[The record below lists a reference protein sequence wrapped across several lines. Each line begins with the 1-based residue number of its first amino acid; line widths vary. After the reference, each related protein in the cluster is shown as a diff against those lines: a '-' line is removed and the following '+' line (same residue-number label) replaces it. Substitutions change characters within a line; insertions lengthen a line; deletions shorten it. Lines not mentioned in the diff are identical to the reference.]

1 MIEDIQRER
10 RNGSIAQYARNSEVN
25 NAQAYQYGD
34 QQPYQPLNDD
44 FINFNTTNHI
54 YIILGLC
61 YKVLIIFSMLIITYD
76 SFSRNKIY
84 IRETSLIGYQRLLY
98 EIINLIANIY
108 KNKIIIRILSLKH
121 FYKYINCNP
130 PPVQRRST
138 INDML
143 VNFINGVQPVQQRL
157 DHFGGLKRVSYDDEQ
172 VRLDYPEC
180 PI

>member
-34 QQPYQPLNDD
+34 QQPYQPLNND
-44 FINFNTTNHI
+44 FINFN
-54 YIILGLC
+54 
-61 YKVLIIFSMLIITYD
+61 
-76 SFSRNKIY
+76 
-84 IRETSLIGYQRLLY
+84 
-98 EIINLIANIY
+98 
-108 KNKIIIRILSLKH
+108 
-121 FYKYINCNP
+121 NP

-157 DHFGGLKRVSYDDEQ
+157 DHFGGLKRVSYNEEQ